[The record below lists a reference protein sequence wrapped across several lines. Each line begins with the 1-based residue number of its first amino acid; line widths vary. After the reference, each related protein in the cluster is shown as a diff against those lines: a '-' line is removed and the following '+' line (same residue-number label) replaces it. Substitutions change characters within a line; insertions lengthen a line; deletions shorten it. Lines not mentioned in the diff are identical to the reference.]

1 MYKLQIQHKHKYT
14 QQQTYTNN
22 NFKLHPR
29 AWWHLGAHNQS
40 QTKHWQRPNTPQTL
54 LIIIRKSG
62 GPVETCSGGW
72 PLTLRIGVQQRQI
85 SKIGWYPPTF
95 HFIILK
101 LDLLVLKK
109 ESTEQVF
116 NFKSVFVFV
125 FWMIQFWPRSRI
137 GIGGAAAGDKSG
149 DHPGFSYWVQHRYLQ
164 SLMPRPVLLYVLCS
178 ILSFVCYEGG
188 IVMCFGLS
196 TSVHLRIVK
205 SCAKS

>member
-1 MYKLQIQHKHKYT
+1 MNQKHCI
-14 QQQTYTNN
+14 
-22 NFKLHPR
+22 
-29 AWWHLGAHNQS
+29 ADIQS
-40 QTKHWQRPNTPQTL
+40 QGWCTSWGQA
-54 LIIIRKSG
+54 IIKWRH
-62 GPVETCSGGW
+62 VCLGGW
-72 PLTLRIGVQQRQI
+72 PLTLGKEGQQRQM
-85 SKIGWYPPTF
+85 SKIGWYLPTF
-95 HFIILK
+95 HFISSSSNSYTCNLCMGYWLK
-101 LDLLVLKK
+101 RAL
-109 ESTEQVF
+109 SEQVF

-137 GIGGAAAGDKSG
+137 GIGGAAAAAGDKSG

-205 SCAKS
+205 LCAKS

>member
-1 MYKLQIQHKHKYT
+1 MYKLQIQHKHKHT
-14 QQQTYTNN
+14 QTQTYTNN
-22 NFKLHPR
+22 NSKLHPR

-54 LIIIRKSG
+54 LISFPSLGDQLGDHKM
-62 GPVETCSGGW
+62 ETFSGGW

-85 SKIGWYPPTF
+85 SKKGWYLPTF

-109 ESTEQVF
+109 EGTEQVF

-137 GIGGAAAGDKSG
+137 GIGGAAAAAGDKSG

-164 SLMPRPVLLYVLCS
+164 SLMPRPVLLY
-178 ILSFVCYEGG
+178 FVRFCRLYVTKG
-188 IVMCFGLS
+188 
-196 TSVHLRIVK
+196 
-205 SCAKS
+205 A